1 MIIEHHESLNGAII
15 LSRSISGKITG
26 LGEKNFYYKNPTVYI
41 NCVSLAQDI
50 YVILYTVTAE
60 IASEKLHF
68 EKLDIKFYVHI
79 IVHIM
84 C

>member
-15 LSRSISGKITG
+15 LSRSISGNRSW
-26 LGEKNFYYKNPTVYI
+26 EKNFYYKNPTVYI